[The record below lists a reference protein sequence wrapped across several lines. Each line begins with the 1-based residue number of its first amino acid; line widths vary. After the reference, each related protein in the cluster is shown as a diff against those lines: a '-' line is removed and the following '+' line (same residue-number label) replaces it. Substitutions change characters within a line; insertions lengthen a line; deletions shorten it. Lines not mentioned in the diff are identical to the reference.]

1 MKFSLPEFE
10 NKDVVFIGQDR
21 EWTSFEVFISKHAQI
36 RSLKSVFITDE
47 NKAFYDE
54 QFKALNPETT
64 VVVKTAGYPGN
75 KVPVLYTT
83 PTKVF
88 FECARQLGA
97 KTIGVTGTKGK
108 TTTSS
113 LIYRMLQQGGKPSI
127 LGGNIG
133 VPMLDMLE
141 DANAHSILVV
151 ELSSYQLAELE
162 CSPDMA
168 VITNLYRDHIDYHG
182 SLEAYWEAKRNIVRY
197 MSAENTAVFN
207 PDTEIVY
214 HWLAESEAKR
224 VQIDPQEAVDMS
236 KSQLIGEHNKYNY
249 LMAKAAAQVF
259 GVDLFS
265 CQHIL
270 KNFKPI
276 THRLEKVRTVHGI
289 TYIDDAIASQ
299 PEAAIAGITACVHE
313 VGPVGCIML
322 GGQDRDYDFSELVK
336 LLSTLA
342 IPKLVLFPDTG
353 VKIKAMFPEGYEPET
368 FETNDMHEA
377 VKWASENCP
386 SGSVC
391 LLSTASP
398 SYSVWKDFE
407 EKGDLFQK
415 AVVGLSEF
423 N

>member
-1 MKFSLPEFE
+1 
-10 NKDVVFIGQDR
+10 
-21 EWTSFEVFISKHAQI
+21 
-36 RSLKSVFITDE
+36 
-47 NKAFYDE
+47 
-54 QFKALNPETT
+54 

-141 DANAHSILVV
+141 DADAHSILVV
-151 ELSSYQLAELE
+151 ELSSYQLAELG

-182 SLEAYWEAKRNIVRY
+182 SLEAYWEAKRNIVRF
-197 MSAENTAVFN
+197 MTAESTVIFN
-207 PDTEIVY
+207 PDTEIVL
-214 HWLAESEAKR
+214 HWMAELEAKK
-224 VQIDPQEAVDMS
+224 VPIDLQEVVDLS
-236 KSQLIGEHNKYNY
+236 KSQLIGEHNKLNY

-276 THRLEKVRTVHGI
+276 SHRLERVRTLHGI

-322 GGQDRDYDFSELVK
+322 GGQDRDYDFTELVK

-353 VKIKAMFPEGYEPET
+353 VKIKAIFPEGYEPET